1 MNPTH
6 SHDDTHYIDAQA
18 PRFISHQFPQ
28 KPSVS
33 SGQFSDENQAQ
44 NPASGQMEPPSTTGN
59 EITFEFYNPLEKKK
73 HKQKSAGGGL
83 ESAHT
88 QQTASSSAS
97 VSQFS
102 PDHPHTGAQT
112 EFVFEKGT
120 VPSGGSKTKKERKS
134 ASSSGKSK
142 ATESTG
148 TSKSLKKSSKDQDPT
163 ARRQVTDDAPE
174 ATGASGPA
182 GHPSQQRAAT
192 SSSTTESALPSSSR
206 HVSKASQSSGIP
218 DDTTVDDDI
227 MADLDMAELSHAPQM
242 TTTGASSSRAASQP
256 RYSIDHDGDLDMEI
270 LPPTPPRDRSVS
282 TKPSVSPAPPSIS
295 LAPSTTSKK
304 TAAAALASS
313 PAPSPSP
320 STFLAPAPVSAP
332 KKSSSTSKSKAK
344 PQTATSKST
353 KKKADG
359 PAKGGTKSKA
369 DGQQKGKDAD
379 WGWGAPTS
387 GRAAAAAAANAL
399 LMSGGYDEG
408 MGSGRDGTPMS
419 TGHGAANTGDDGD
432 DDDEEVDNRLYCVC
446 RERYDHRFMLGCDH
460 CDEWF
465 HPPCLGMEEF
475 QCDLL
480 EHFYC
485 ASCRKADP
493 SLVTTWRTRCS
504 NGIQHPF
511 PDSAEACWRAALPP
525 LSKYCSKECGIEAME
540 RKITP
545 YVQAKSGLQIPRG
558 NAGNE
563 SLGFIAL
570 PRNTAVK
577 SEMSKLW
584 KSVQDARKRDGVV
597 VDAQATKENGKGSGV
612 SVVSATSSPAAEFSR
627 LTQTYTN
634 LTQDFNSLTRD
645 SQFATRDLEFILA
658 RGRLAKLAIAW
669 SEKQENLAR
678 CCFDSRLLLEGRE
691 WEEWVTGEGK
701 AVLEGGLDAPTA
713 PAISNLAGGSGP
725 NTNEGRSGT
734 PGDGEE
740 EEFVLDIE
748 ADSPWC
754 DGRRKCERHFGWQ
767 KLCMAEYELNK
778 GTKELALQR
787 TMQKKNDVQNR
798 MDSTQA
804 LLENLEL
811 QPQGSDMNVDVKKEE
826 EGTSQLNIK

>member
-1 MNPTH
+1 MSNAGSRRISIAALIGNPSERSNASQTAGNHSADAVSSDILGAADHEGTQRAHVHPAPNRSGSPSSGMNPTH

-304 TAAAALASS
+304 TAAAASGF
-313 PAPSPSP
+313 
-320 STFLAPAPVSAP
+320 STEEILLYLEIES
-332 KKSSSTSKSKAK
+332 KTS
-344 PQTATSKST
+344 
-353 KKKADG
+353 
-359 PAKGGTKSKA
+359 
-369 DGQQKGKDAD
+369 
-379 WGWGAPTS
+379 
-387 GRAAAAAAANAL
+387 N
-399 LMSGGYDEG
+399 
-408 MGSGRDGTPMS
+408 
-419 TGHGAANTGDDGD
+419 
-432 DDDEEVDNRLYCVC
+432 
-446 RERYDHRFMLGCDH
+446 CD
-460 CDEWF
+460 F
-465 HPPCLGMEEF
+465 
-475 QCDLL
+475 
-480 EHFYC
+480 
-485 ASCRKADP
+485 
-493 SLVTTWRTRCS
+493 
-504 NGIQHPF
+504 
-511 PDSAEACWRAALPP
+511 
-525 LSKYCSKECGIEAME
+525 
-540 RKITP
+540 
-545 YVQAKSGLQIPRG
+545 
-558 NAGNE
+558 
-563 SLGFIAL
+563 
-570 PRNTAVK
+570 
-577 SEMSKLW
+577 
-584 KSVQDARKRDGVV
+584 
-597 VDAQATKENGKGSGV
+597 
-612 SVVSATSSPAAEFSR
+612 
-627 LTQTYTN
+627 
-634 LTQDFNSLTRD
+634 
-645 SQFATRDLEFILA
+645 
-658 RGRLAKLAIAW
+658 
-669 SEKQENLAR
+669 
-678 CCFDSRLLLEGRE
+678 
-691 WEEWVTGEGK
+691 
-701 AVLEGGLDAPTA
+701 
-713 PAISNLAGGSGP
+713 
-725 NTNEGRSGT
+725 
-734 PGDGEE
+734 
-740 EEFVLDIE
+740 
-748 ADSPWC
+748 
-754 DGRRKCERHFGWQ
+754 
-767 KLCMAEYELNK
+767 
-778 GTKELALQR
+778 
-787 TMQKKNDVQNR
+787 
-798 MDSTQA
+798 
-804 LLENLEL
+804 
-811 QPQGSDMNVDVKKEE
+811 
-826 EGTSQLNIK
+826 